1 MTLSSGSSTSP
12 LPVSTRLSSTSA
24 TIIIGFEVSEITVG
38 APVLGELDAGPL
50 QLIGKALELGLEPLE
65 QREGV
70 GGGAGET
77 SDDIAIA
84 DATHLL
90 GVALDDGLAEGHLSV
105 AGDHHLAA
113 LADGE
118 DRRPIPGVGGG
129 VAHCCNAISDRA
141 GRFVKRI
148 TSLALQGGA
157 AGAAALKSAFS
168 NRR

>member
-1 MTLSSGSSTSP
+1 M
-12 LPVSTRLSSTSA
+12 A
-24 TIIIGFEVSEITVG
+24 EITVG

-50 QLIGKALELGLEPLE
+50 QLILKALELGLKPLE

-77 SDDIAIA
+77 SDDVAIA
-84 DATHLL
+84 DTAHLL
-90 GVALDDGLAEGHLSV
+90 GVGLDDGLAKGDLSV
-105 AGDHHLAA
+105 AGNHHLAA

-141 GRFVKRI
+141 GV
-148 TSLALQGGA
+148 SSSALLTPPTRGR
-157 AGAAALKSAFS
+157 AGVGVALKSAGPHT
-168 NRR
+168 RHPT